1 MDSTDI
7 PSTIPVN
14 ENIVSDKPVC
24 IHWFRHGL
32 RLHDNPA
39 LLDAVEDCGELY
51 PIFIFD
57 GEVAGTRTAGYNRMR
72 FLLESLHDLDDH
84 FSNEGGRLF
93 VFTGNVLTTLS
104 NLFKEWSV
112 SKLTFDADVEAIW
125 HERDTQVRRLCEE
138 YNVECVEKV
147 SHVLWDPEEILKN
160 NGGTPPLTYSLFN
173 LVATAVGDPPRPVD
187 APDLSKVTFNVK
199 SDHEKLFGIP
209 DSASLGVFAESE
221 EQNQRFNIWTGGES
235 KALELFRY
243 RMKVEEMA
251 FSCGNVMPNQAFPNI
266 AGPPLSMSAHLRFGC
281 LSIRKLYWGL
291 RDAYLKLN
299 PGKAFTVSAIG
310 QLMWR
315 EYFYMMSVNNKN
327 YDKMENNPI
336 CLNIPW
342 YEDKEKLRRWEQ
354 GETGYPWIDA
364 IMKQLKNEGWIHHV
378 CRHATST
385 FLTRGDL
392 GLSWEDGLKV
402 FDKYLIDA
410 DWSVNAGNWM
420 WMSSS
425 AFEKVLQCPKCF
437 CPVRYGRKM
446 DSDGVYVR
454 RYLPVLKDMPIR
466 YLFEP
471 WKAPRSVQEKAGC
484 IIGVDYPEPM
494 VDHRKASKDCY
505 NMMSEVK
512 MKLAASGKE
521 LEHCGPANSD
531 EVSKF
536 VWLPGTHKGNC
547 SSGNEELSEAILCD
561 GLMGMSPQMKRGP
574 GRCGGDDSN

>member
-1 MDSTDI
+1 MLQESSDMPLSKPLI
-7 PSTIPVN
+7 
-14 ENIVSDKPVC
+14 ENLVSDKPVC

-57 GEVAGTRTAGYNRMR
+57 GEVA
-72 FLLESLHDLDDH
+72 D
-84 FSNEGGRLF
+84 GGRLF
-93 VFTGNVLTTLS
+93 VFTGPVLTILS

-112 SKLTFDADVEAIW
+112 SKLTFDVDVEAIW

-147 SHVLWDPEEILKN
+147 SHVLWDPKEILKN
-160 NGGTPPLTYSLFN
+160 NGGRPPLTYSLFN
-173 LVATAVGDPPRPVD
+173 QVAVAVGDPPRPVD
-187 APDLSKVTFNVK
+187 VPDLSKVTYKVNT
-199 SDHEKLFGIP
+199 DHDKLFGIP
-209 DSASLGVFAESE
+209 DIHSFGVFAENE
-221 EQNQRFNIWTGGES
+221 EQNQRHNIWMGGES
-235 KALELFRY
+235 KALDLLRH
-243 RMKVEEMA
+243 RMTA
-251 FSCGNVMPNQAFPNI
+251 FSCGNVMPNQTFPDI

-291 RDAYLKLN
+291 RDAYLKIN
-299 PGKAFTVSAIG
+299 PGKAFTISVVG

-315 EYFYMMSVNNKN
+315 EYFYTMSVNNIN
-327 YDKMENNPI
+327 YDKMDSNPI

-342 YEDKEKLRRWEQ
+342 YEDKERLKKWEQ

-392 GLSWEDGLKV
+392 WLSWEEGLKV
-402 FDKYLIDA
+402 FDKYLLDA
-410 DWSVNAGNWM
+410 DWSVCAGNWM

-425 AFEKVLQCPKCF
+425 AFEKILQCPKCF

-446 DSDGVYVR
+446 DPDGVYIR
-454 RYLPVLKDMPIR
+454 RYLPILKNMPIR

-471 WKAPRSVQEKAGC
+471 WKAPKAVQEKAGC
-484 IIGVDYPEPM
+484 VIGVDYPKPM
-494 VDHRKASKDCY
+494 VDHGKASKECY
-505 NMMSEVK
+505 NMMMEVK
-512 MKLAASGKE
+512 NKLIAS
-521 LEHCGPANSD
+521 
-531 EVSKF
+531 SK
-536 VWLPGTHKGNC
+536 G
-547 SSGNEELSEAILCD
+547 
-561 GLMGMSPQMKRGP
+561 MGIINKKRP
-574 GRCGGDDSN
+574 FMI